1 MLQSSESA
9 ILEWMYK
16 NLQAFIRELE
26 RRQELVRVKESV
38 SSELEI
44 TEIADRMVKSGGPAL
59 LFETVQDR
67 DFPVFIGGYGT
78 AERTAVA
85 MGVKSLDDL
94 AIRVA
99 SLMKLNPGKGGLKA
113 AFALLPKLR
122 ELKGFFP
129 KKVRG
134 GPVQE
139 VVLRGEQVNLGRIP
153 ILKCW
158 PLDGGPFIT
167 LPLVITRDPESGELN
182 LGMYRMQVLD
192 KQSTA
197 MHWQLHK
204 VGRRHYDKAKKLGK
218 RLEIAVAI
226 GGDPILTYAAT
237 APVPPI
243 PGVNEFNLAGFLRGR
258 PVELTPGITVDLPV
272 PAEAEFI
279 LEGYVDPAEELV
291 VEGPFGDHTGFYT
304 LEEPYPRFHVTAIT
318 HRKNAVY
325 PATIVGRPPM
335 EDAYLIEASERLF
348 LPAAQLILP
357 EIHDYHMPPAGVAH
371 NWVNVGIEKRY
382 PGQGYKVANGLFG
395 LGQMMFAKVMVVLD
409 AGAPLKGPASLQAAL
424 ERALPGRDTLVSRGP
439 IDVLDHSSRAMGF
452 GGKLIID
459 GTTKL
464 EEEGGTLPFA
474 LQAHASLPG
483 IPGVQQKQLPGIWMV
498 TLEKTHPHQAREI
511 AERLRVAPHSA
522 GIRLMLLT
530 DSDTRL
536 EFDEVMWAVLNNI
549 DPERDAWVMQAVEG
563 PLLVLD
569 GTRKLAEEGFNR
581 RWPPKI
587 LMSPAMVERVD
598 ERWHRLG
605 LPALPPKGTTVVARD

>member
-1 MLQSSESA
+1 
-9 ILEWMYK
+9 MYK
-16 NLQAFIRELE
+16 NLQAFIADLE
-26 RRQELVRVKESV
+26 RRQELIRIKEPV
-38 SSELEI
+38 SCELEI

-59 LFETVQDR
+59 LFENVEGR
-67 DFPVFIGGYGT
+67 DFPVFIGGFGT
-78 AERTAVA
+78 AERTALA
-85 MGVKSLDDL
+85 MGVKRLDDL
-94 AIRVA
+94 ALRVA
-99 SLMKLNPGKGGLKA
+99 GLMNLNPGKGGLKA
-113 AFALLPKLR
+113 ALALLPKLR

-129 KKVRG
+129 RRVRRAAA
-134 GPVQE
+134 QE
-139 VVLRGEQVNLGRIP
+139 VAWKGDEVDLSRLP

-158 PLDGGPFIT
+158 PLDGGPYIT
-167 LPLVITRDPESGELN
+167 LPLVISKDPESGELN

-204 VGRRHYDKAKKLGK
+204 VGRRHYDKAKKLGQ
-218 RLEIAVAI
+218 RLEVAVAL

-243 PGVNEFNLAGFLRGR
+243 PGVNEFNLAGFLRGQ
-258 PVELTPGITVDLPV
+258 PVELARGITVDLPV

-279 LEGYVDPAEELV
+279 LEGYIDPAEDLV

-304 LEEPYPRFHVTAIT
+304 LEDLYPRFHVTAIT
-318 HRKNAVY
+318 HRKNAIY

-335 EDAYLIEASERLF
+335 EDAHLIEASERLF

-371 NWVNVGIEKRY
+371 NWVNVSIEKRY

-409 AGAPLKGPASLQAAL
+409 AGAPLKGPEALQAAL
-424 ERALPGRDTLVSRGP
+424 LRAVPGRDTLISRGP
-439 IDVLDHSSRAMGF
+439 IDVLDHSSRAMGY

-464 EEEGGTLPFA
+464 EEEGGHLPFTPR
-474 LQAHASLPG
+474 AHSSLPSV
-483 IPGVQQKQLPGIWMV
+483 PGLQQKQLPGIWMV
-498 TLEKTHPHQAREI
+498 TFEKTRPHQGKEI
-511 AERLRVAPHSA
+511 AERLLAAPHSA

-530 DSDTRL
+530 DSDTSL

-549 DPERDAWVMQAVEG
+549 DPERDAWVLPGVEG
-563 PLLVLD
+563 PVLVLD
-569 GTRKLAEEGFNR
+569 GTRKLAEEGFMR

-587 LMSPAMVERVD
+587 VMAPEIVRRVD
-598 ERWHRLG
+598 ERWDRLG
-605 LPALPPKGTTVVARD
+605 LPPLPPKETPIGQL

>member
-1 MLQSSESA
+1 
-9 ILEWMYK
+9 MYK

-26 RRQELVRVKESV
+26 RRQELIRIQEPV

-44 TEIADRMVKSGGPAL
+44 TEIADRLVKSGGPAL
-59 LFETVQDR
+59 LFEKVEGR

-78 AERTAVA
+78 AERTARA
-85 MGVKSLDDL
+85 MGVQSLDDL
-94 AIRVA
+94 AVRVA
-99 SLMKLNPGKGGLKA
+99 GLMRLNPGKGGLKA
-113 AFALLPKLR
+113 ALALLPKLR
-122 ELKGFFP
+122 ELRGFFP

-139 VVLRGEQVNLGRIP
+139 VVWKGEQVDLFRIP

-158 PLDGGPFIT
+158 PLDGGPYIT
-167 LPLVITRDPESGELN
+167 LPLVITRDPETGELN

-192 KQSTA
+192 KRSTA

-218 RLEIAVAI
+218 RLQVAVAL

-243 PGVNEFNLAGFLRGR
+243 PGVNEFNLAGFLRGQ
-258 PVELTPGITVDLPV
+258 PVELTRGVTVDLPV
-272 PAEAEFI
+272 PAEAEFV
-279 LEGYVDPAEELV
+279 LEGYIDPAEDLV

-304 LEEPYPRFHVTAIT
+304 LEDRYPRFHITAIT

-325 PATIVGRPPM
+325 PTTIVGRPPM

-371 NWVNVGIEKRY
+371 NWVNVSIEKRY
-382 PGQGYKVANGLFG
+382 PGQAYKVANGLFG
-395 LGQMMFAKVMVVLD
+395 LGQMMFAKVVVVLD
-409 AGAPLKGPASLQAAL
+409 AGAPLKGPEALQKAL
-424 ERALPGRDTLVSRGP
+424 QHAVPGRDTLISRGP
-439 IDVLDHSSRAMGF
+439 IDVLDHSSRAMGY

-459 GTTKL
+459 GTAKL
-464 EEEGGTLPFA
+464 EEEGGPLPFTPK
-474 LQAHASLPG
+474 AHPAVPG
-483 IPGVQQKQLPGIWMV
+483 IPGVAQKQLPGIWMV
-498 TLEKTHPHQAREI
+498 TLEKTRPHQAQEL
-511 AERLRVAPHSA
+511 AARLLATPQSA
-522 GIRLMLLT
+522 GIRLLLLT
-530 DSDTRL
+530 DADTAL

-549 DPERDAWVMQAVEG
+549 DPERDARVMQGVEG
-563 PLLVLD
+563 PVLVLD
-569 GTRKLAEEGFNR
+569 GTRKLAEEGFAR

-587 LMSPAMVERVD
+587 VMSPEIVRRVD
-598 ERWHRLG
+598 ERWHALG
-605 LPALPPKGTTVVARD
+605 LPPLPPKGSPVGQP

>member
-1 MLQSSESA
+1 
-9 ILEWMYK
+9 MYK

-26 RRQELVRVKESV
+26 RRKELVRIQEPV
-38 SSELEI
+38 SCELEI

-59 LFETVQDR
+59 LFEHVEGR
-67 DFPVFIGGYGT
+67 NFPVFIGGYGT
-78 AERTAVA
+78 AERTALA

-94 AIRVA
+94 AVRVA
-99 SLMKLNPGKGGLKA
+99 NLMNLNPGKGGLRA
-113 AFALLPKLR
+113 AFAMLPKLR

-139 VVLRGEQVNLGRIP
+139 VVWQGDQVDLSKIP

-158 PLDGGPFIT
+158 PLDGGPYVT
-167 LPLVITRDPESGELN
+167 LPLVITKDPSAPPGGAGELN

-204 VGRRHYDKAKKLGK
+204 VGRRHYDKAKKLGQ
-218 RLEIAVAI
+218 RLEVAVAL

-243 PGVNEFNLAGFLRGR
+243 PGVNEFNLAGFLRGQ
-258 PVELTPGITVDLPV
+258 PVELTRGITVDLPV

-279 LEGYVDPAEELV
+279 LEGYVDPAEDLV

-304 LEEPYPRFHVTAIT
+304 LEEPYPRFHVTAVT

-357 EIHDYHMPPAGVAH
+357 EIKDYHMPPAGVAH

-395 LGQMMFAKVMVVLD
+395 LGQMMFAKVIVVTD
-409 AGAPLKGPASLQAAL
+409 AGAPLKGPEALQAAL
-424 ERALPGRDTLVSRGP
+424 RHAVPGRDTLISRGP
-439 IDVLDHSSRAMGF
+439 IDVLDHSSRAMGY

-464 EEEGGTLPFA
+464 EEEGGPLPFTPK
-474 LQAHASLPG
+474 AHPSLPG
-483 IPGVQQKQLPGIWMV
+483 IPGVRQKQLSGIWMV
-498 TLEKTHPHQAREI
+498 TLEKTRPHQAKEI
-511 AERLRVAPHSA
+511 AERLLVAPHSM

-549 DPERDAWVMQAVEG
+549 DPERDAWVMQGVEG

-569 GTRKLAEEGFNR
+569 GTRKLAEEGFTR

-587 LMSPAMVERVD
+587 VMSPEMSKRVD

-605 LPALPPKGTTVVARD
+605 LPPMPPKDATVVTKF